1 MPSDKRQ
8 NTKMTCDSLT
18 SQTNPAIR
26 ANADAQQLKSEYTVS
41 GKMATANLEMQ
52 AKRDDN
58 GKEFRCEATN
68 PALDVPLVDKVTLRV
83 ECKLLKRRYIVCH
96 KLPSTKSSAPPPPS
110 V

>member
-1 MPSDKRQ
+1 
-8 NTKMTCDSLT
+8 MTCDSLT

-68 PALDVPLVDKVTLRV
+68 PALDVTLVDKVTLRV